1 MNCLIFCYFD
11 NGGQGIALCDALN
24 KYTDHTARC
33 VTVHQTYLDYKTDV
47 CLSDGDSMPDDEFD
61 FFIMSEHL
69 PETIKYTNV
78 LKSATPTN
86 TIIRTGGSTVRKNLG
101 YYAHRQR
108 VEGWTYT
115 GAYHDSTLSSK
126 LSIAPTT
133 NILPIDEMPDPKP
146 NGDKLRVA
154 FAPTKSAK
162 GIDEFAS
169 VIRQLEKEYD
179 CVEGV
184 PIIGKTWKESVEI
197 KSTCHITFDQFMIPT
212 YANSAIESM
221 YLRHHVI
228 SKIDWWTQMIYPD
241 LPITPV
247 NTESDLYKT
256 LKCLVDLFLEHNSFT
271 ILRTIGLKGR
281 LFVGDHHHPKVV
293 AEQWECL
300 INHVNQK
307 A

>member
-47 CLSDGDSMPDDEFD
+47 CLSDGDSMPDEAFD

-221 YLRHHVI
+221 YLQHHVI
-228 SKIDWWTQMIYPD
+228 SKIDWWTRLVCPD
-241 LPITPV
+241 LPIIPV
-247 NTESDLYKT
+247 NTEDDLYKT
-256 LKCLVDLFLEHNSFT
+256 LKCLVDLFLEHNNFT

-281 LFVGDHHHPKVV
+281 LFVEKHHHPKVV

>member
-1 MNCLIFCYFD
+1 MSNCLIFCYFD

-33 VTVHQTYLDYKTDV
+33 VTVHQTYLDYKTDI
-47 CLSDGDSMPDDEFD
+47 CLSAGDSMPDEEFD

-69 PETIKYTNV
+69 PEMIKDTDI
-78 LKSATPTN
+78 LKSATPNN
-86 TIIRTGGSTVRKNLG
+86 TIIRTGGSTVRKNID

-108 VEGWTYT
+108 VDGWTYT
-115 GAYHDSTLSSK
+115 GAYHDSTLSSR

-146 NGDKLRVA
+146 GNDKLRIS

-169 VIRQLEKEYD
+169 VMRRLEKEYD

-221 YLRHHVI
+221 YLQHEVI
-228 SKIDWWTQMIYPD
+228 SKVDWWTRMIYPY
-241 LPITPV
+241 LPIINVDTGD
-247 NTESDLYKT
+247 DLYRVLMDLIGGYVEYTNRSTWLGLRGKT
-256 LKCLVDLFLEHNSFT
+256 
-271 ILRTIGLKGR
+271 
-281 LFVGDHHHPKVV
+281 FVERHHHPKVV
-293 AEQWECL
+293 AKQWECL